1 MVAGVDRQN
10 ENEMANEQVE
20 HVMSNE
26 LVVCN
31 EQVADELATEEMED
45 RMASERVED
54 MMTSE
59 GVEDSQKLEDE
70 VTSEEVKD
78 EMGEMEDTDS
88 FIEDKVAVNV
98 DFHGNINHKV
108 GETHSRNL
116 SLSVRQNI
124 ISTFQDTHIAPSK
137 EYCRRLMSL
146 DNEQFVSGNRDGVG
160 CSTSVLQKISSQAR
174 LQLEEDKDLITSL
187 LVLQKMFLNS
197 MPSVNI
203 MRPDSPVRGFIQH
216 IHAYPFGVIC
226 FNEVAVRLYHDLAP
240 KSPIFCDATGTII
253 ALPKEQGKLPTVYY
267 YALVL
272 KHPISGRSPIP
283 VAELITSDHTVLS
296 ISFFLEAFRRAEGLL
311 FGTGNLIRP
320 LQVIIDRSI
329 VLLLS
334 FLHTFNNE
342 TLHEYLHRSFRVV
355 TGTSTSKD
363 ERKIFPHACLSHVMN
378 SAKKECKK
386 WFHKGQYKFAMYS
399 FSTLVNA
406 TTLQELEMRLTLMK
420 VLYCNKTN
428 TDGVKK
434 AHDGIVD
441 VINSLGMVSQPESE
455 VSSTSLTYECI
466 EGSGTLTESMQ
477 PFGTYIRL
485 KLDKIQVSNL
495 GESSNAFYQPQWF
508 DVVLNKWL
516 PMAPF
521 WTSLLLAMKIEYLS
535 HIQKAFVDLME
546 CIEVKSDNPSDPSRL
561 ATLLTMNAAYLRMGC
576 QNDCCEGF
584 TALFDQLMTG
594 SKDHNEEVKLPQ
606 AERTIC
612 AKQDQESNAGS
623 LGCDIDAADDED
635 DSYAEAEN
643 DTDCN
648 SDTDGDHNAGVPQD
662 FLVPDFRN
670 APDPDDIFALRWGKS
685 LYMKNFPHFKR
696 KTLE

>member
-1 MVAGVDRQN
+1 MLWINQ
-10 ENEMANEQVE
+10 
-20 HVMSNE
+20 
-26 LVVCN
+26 
-31 EQVADELATEEMED
+31 
-45 RMASERVED
+45 
-54 MMTSE
+54 
-59 GVEDSQKLEDE
+59 
-70 VTSEEVKD
+70 
-78 EMGEMEDTDS
+78 DS

-137 EYCRRLMSL
+137 DYCRRLMSL

-386 WFHKGQYKFAMYS
+386 W
-399 FSTLVNA
+399 LVFIKNA
-406 TTLQELEMRLTLMK
+406 L
-420 VLYCNKTN
+420 C
-428 TDGVKK
+428 
-434 AHDGIVD
+434 
-441 VINSLGMVSQPESE
+441 NSLRIFLM
-455 VSSTSLTYECI
+455 
-466 EGSGTLTESMQ
+466 
-477 PFGTYIRL
+477 
-485 KLDKIQVSNL
+485 
-495 GESSNAFYQPQWF
+495 
-508 DVVLNKWL
+508 
-516 PMAPF
+516 
-521 WTSLLLAMKIEYLS
+521 
-535 HIQKAFVDLME
+535 HI
-546 CIEVKSDNPSDPSRL
+546 
-561 ATLLTMNAAYLRMGC
+561 
-576 QNDCCEGF
+576 GF
-584 TALFDQLMTG
+584 TRGNTNLQCIHF
-594 SKDHNEEVKLPQ
+594 LP
-606 AERTIC
+606 
-612 AKQDQESNAGS
+612 
-623 LGCDIDAADDED
+623 
-635 DSYAEAEN
+635 
-643 DTDCN
+643 
-648 SDTDGDHNAGVPQD
+648 
-662 FLVPDFRN
+662 
-670 APDPDDIFALRWGKS
+670 W
-685 LYMKNFPHFKR
+685 
-696 KTLE
+696 